1 MIARLMATLSLVGFI
16 AGSLSASALT
26 VDGTVY
32 DSAGAKVSS
41 AKVWIVHERGIRS
54 GETSD
59 AGAFSF
65 EDLSPGEIDLV
76 IYKEGFALGGAT
88 GPLTDDASLEIALL
102 PAATAVARVVGPDH
116 VPLGGAR
123 LRFVV
128 LDDELRVRYEEL
140 SELGLPSIRSG
151 SDGRLEIPWARPD
164 GFVALVVSHSRY
176 ADALLPYLPVGDTP
190 LTLMVP
196 EYGELRGRVYAPD
209 GSGAA
214 GTRIEVY
221 AASGL
226 MDRVFTT
233 ANSDAEGFY
242 HVRLPIG
249 SYRVRALHAD
259 FAAPPP
265 PRADLPFK
273 GSDALVD
280 IMLES
285 PSMLTGRVVD
295 DAELGMAGIEVSYW
309 MDGLPH
315 QSTITSADGT
325 YRLRVPTG
333 EGTIHVVPPQGYMRD
348 DPIDMIARMS
358 TVTEASLSPVALR
371 ALPVIRGTVRDVD
384 GDRVANAMIQA
395 KNLNVPVWQLTDEH
409 GDFEIRLGF
418 EPQSREVLFS
428 AEHPRRFQRADFEV
442 SWRTGDPVAP
452 QLARFEPNLADCDP
466 ENVLNSVD
474 GLRGKPAPAW
484 ACTSWVQSP
493 LRDDE
498 SGAPRL
504 ELADLS
510 GKVIVLTFWG
520 GFDNTGPGFN
530 WMQWLNTLY
539 AMFRDDDQVAF
550 AAIHDGVSYE
560 EEVVDFV
567 HGFGVEYA
575 VGIDGDH
582 TTFDRYDTVGIPQ
595 TFLIDKHGVV
605 RFYDVRGRLLELI
618 KALRNE
624 G

>member
-1 MIARLMATLSLVGFI
+1 MIRRLCASLSLVGLF
-16 AGSLSASALT
+16 AGGLTASALT

-32 DSAGAKVSS
+32 DNTGAKVVA

-65 EDLSPGEIDLV
+65 EDMAPGEIDLV
-76 IYKEGFALGGAT
+76 IYKAGFALGGAT

-151 SDGRLEIPWARPD
+151 SDGRLEIPWARPK
-164 GFVALVVSHSRY
+164 GFAALVVSHSRY

-190 LTLMVP
+190 LTVMVA
-196 EYGELRGRVYAPD
+196 EYGELRGRIYAPD
-209 GSGAA
+209 GSGAD

-233 ANSDAEGFY
+233 ASSDAEGFY

-259 FAAPPP
+259 YAAPPP

-280 IMLES
+280 IMLEN
-285 PSMLTGRVVD
+285 PSTLTGRVVD
-295 DAELGMAGIEVSYW
+295 ETESGIAGIEVSYW

-315 QSTITSADGT
+315 QSTISSADGT

-333 EGTIHVVPPQGYMRD
+333 EGTIRVVPPPGYMRD

-358 TVTEASLSPVALR
+358 MATEASLAPVALR
-371 ALPVIRGTVRDVD
+371 ALPVIRGSVRDVD
-384 GDRVANAMIQA
+384 GAPVANAVIQA
-395 KNLNVPVWQLTDEH
+395 KNLGVPVWQLTDAQ

-418 EPQSREVLFS
+418 EPQSRAILFS
-428 AEHPRRFQRADFEV
+428 AEHPRRFQRTDFEV
-442 SWRTGDPVAP
+442 SWRMDDPVTP
-452 QLARFEPNLADCDP
+452 QLARFEPNLSECDP
-466 ENVLNSVD
+466 ERVVNSVG
-474 GLRGKPAPAW
+474 GLRGKPAPPW

-493 LRDDE
+493 LRDDA

-510 GKVIVLTFWG
+510 GHVIVLTFWG

-530 WMQWLNTLY
+530 WMQWLNTLH
-539 AMFRDDDQVAF
+539 AMFREDDQVSF
-550 AAIHDGVSYE
+550 VAIHDGVSYE
-560 EEVVDFV
+560 KEVVDFV
-567 HGFGVEYA
+567 RTFDVAYA